1 MFQSHFEIMLPF
13 TSVMQLSIIHMKAP
27 ESDLATK
34 SDGVVSS
41 TTLLIQLIEPITI
54 IIFGSACLEDMDLA

>member
-13 TSVMQLSIIHMKAP
+13 TSVMQLSVIHMKAP

-41 TTLLIQLIEPITI
+41 TTLL
-54 IIFGSACLEDMDLA
+54 M